1 MAIAGIP
8 QNVYLQQG
16 NGSAFLNWS
25 LVAGATSYSVNRS
38 TDGVTFS
45 VVGSPSTNYY
55 LDSTVTVGTNY
66 YYQVASVNASGTSAY
81 SAAQSIVPTNTAD
94 VSLGQLRLMSQQ
106 RADRVNSN
114 FVTLPEWNSYIN
126 QSYFELYDL
135 LVDTYEDY
143 YVTGPTSLT
152 TTGSNLIALPTNF
165 YKLMGVDGSPGSTNA
180 FVTLKKFN
188 FIARNR
194 YIYPQLPNTLLGV
207 FNPQYRLV
215 GNNLM
220 LIPTPQAGQTIQI
233 WYIPKLTQLLQD
245 ADILTGVSG
254 WSEYVICDA
263 AIKALQ
269 KEESDVSVLMAQKM
283 ALIKRI
289 EESAM
294 NRDAGQPDTISDTRS
309 FSDRWGGYGGLGWDG
324 PYGGM

>member
-1 MAIAGIP
+1 MAIPSIP
-8 QNVYLQQG
+8 QNVNLQQG
-16 NGSAFLNWS
+16 NGQTFLSWN

-45 VVGSPSTNYY
+45 VVASPTTNYY
-55 LDSTVTVGTNY
+55 LDSSVVVGTNY
-66 YYQVASVNASGTSAY
+66 YYQVAATNSSGTSAY
-81 SAAQSIVPTNTAD
+81 SSAQSIVPTNTAD
-94 VSLGQLRLMSQQ
+94 LSLGQVRLMAQQ

-143 YVTGPTSLT
+143 YVTGPVTLT
-152 TTGSNLIALPTNF
+152 TDGSNMVPMPNDF

-194 YIYPQLPNTLLGV
+194 YIYPQLPNTLLGI

-220 LIPTPQAGQTIQI
+220 LIPTPQAGQSIRI

-245 ADILTGVSG
+245 TDILKGISG

-269 KEESDVSVLMAQKM
+269 KEESDVSVLMAQKG

-309 FSDRWGGYGGLGWDG
+309 YSDRWGGYGGLGWDG
-324 PYGGM
+324 PFGGL

>member
-135 LVDTYEDY
+135 LIDTYEDY
-143 YVTGPTSLT
+143 YVTGPTTLT

-165 YKLMGVDGSPGSTNA
+165 YKLMGVDGSPGSSNA

-194 YIYPQLPNTLLGV
+194 YIYPQLPNTLLGI

-215 GNNLM
+215 GSNLM
-220 LIPTPQAGQTIQI
+220 LIPTPQSGQTLQI

-245 ADILTGVSG
+245 TDILTGISG